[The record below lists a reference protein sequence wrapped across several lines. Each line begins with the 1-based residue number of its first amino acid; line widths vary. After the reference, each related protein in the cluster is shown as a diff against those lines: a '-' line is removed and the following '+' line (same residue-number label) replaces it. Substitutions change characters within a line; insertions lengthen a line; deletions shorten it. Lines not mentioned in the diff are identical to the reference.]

1 MLRKIEDYLA
11 FVGYKYALSVYCYNI
26 PRTCSIIRYD
36 IHLSYKRDISTIHD
50 GKLWFIFAST
60 AKLNVSNIISYDEF
74 HFCNKKNFISTRK
87 KVKLKRKY
95 RND

>member
-26 PRTCSIIRYD
+26 PITYGIIQYD
-36 IHLSYKRDISTIHD
+36 MHLSYKRDISTIHY
-50 GKLWFIFAST
+50 GKLWFLFAST
-60 AKLNVSNIISYDEF
+60 PKANISNIVLYDEF
-74 HFCNKKNFISTRK
+74 HFCNKQNFISTRK
-87 KVKLKRKY
+87 KLKLKRKY